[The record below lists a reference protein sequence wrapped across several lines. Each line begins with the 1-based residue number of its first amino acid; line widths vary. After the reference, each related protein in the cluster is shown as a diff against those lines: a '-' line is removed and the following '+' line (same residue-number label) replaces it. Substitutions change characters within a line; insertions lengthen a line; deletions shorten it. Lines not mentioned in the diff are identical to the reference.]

1 MKAWRGHLVAECNV
15 ASRFDFQNVNYEWY
29 IAAARKLVY
38 CMTQVGDLDGILSRV
53 GTWRVN
59 GYTALNNAA
68 TVASAVAIGYVTQRA
83 GRYELTDAGI
93 DRLRSVEGDA
103 AAERAARLR
112 G

>member
-1 MKAWRGHLVAECNV
+1 MVHRCGEKVG
-15 ASRFDFQNVNYEWY
+15 
-29 IAAARKLVY
+29 Y